1 MTNTNSA
8 TKIVNFKCLKVK
20 TNMNNEFSVEKL
32 IKGKIAELVFEEMF
46 SEVGC
51 TVIPFGYER
60 AVPELRRYNKT
71 KQGREVI
78 DNFRDTP
85 DFAVISKDKQKI
97 FLVEVKFRS
106 IFYIEEII
114 KTAQRQIERWNPSE
128 LFVATKE
135 GFYLNDCETIIKNK
149 NIAKLESCRVSEELQ
164 GKYLDLILKFE
175 K

>member
-1 MTNTNSA
+1 MSQGFLIEN
-8 TKIVNFKCLKVK
+8 
-20 TNMNNEFSVEKL
+20 L
-32 IKGKIAELVFEEMF
+32 IKGRIAELVFEGMF

-71 KQGREVI
+71 RQGREVI
-78 DNFRDTP
+78 NNFRDTP
-85 DFAVISKDKQKI
+85 DFALISADKQKI

-106 IFYIEEII
+106 KLDMEEII
-114 KTAQRQIERWNPSE
+114 KTAKRQIERWDPSE

-135 GFYLNDCETIIKNK
+135 DFYLDDCDAIIKNG
-149 NIAKLESCRVSEELQ
+149 NIAKLGSGAVSEELQ
-164 GKYLDLILKFE
+164 CKYLKLIQRFE